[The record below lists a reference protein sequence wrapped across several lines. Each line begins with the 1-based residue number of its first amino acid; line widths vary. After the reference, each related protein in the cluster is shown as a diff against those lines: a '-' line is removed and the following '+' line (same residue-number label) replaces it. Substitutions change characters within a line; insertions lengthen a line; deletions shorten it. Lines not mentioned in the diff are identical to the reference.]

1 MSEQPGPH
9 DTERI
14 GRHPVRTGLIRVGC
28 GLALLSGIY
37 LAAGLSGLVPLE
49 LVEMKISNI
58 RIVAGLVIVG
68 CLMAAVGYGEE

>member
-1 MSEQPGPH
+1 MSDRHEPYTVG
-9 DTERI
+9 R
-14 GRHPVRTGLIRVGC
+14 GRHPARTALIRVGS
-28 GLALLSGIY
+28 GLAAASAAY
-37 LAAGLSGLVPLE
+37 LAAGLLGLVPLE